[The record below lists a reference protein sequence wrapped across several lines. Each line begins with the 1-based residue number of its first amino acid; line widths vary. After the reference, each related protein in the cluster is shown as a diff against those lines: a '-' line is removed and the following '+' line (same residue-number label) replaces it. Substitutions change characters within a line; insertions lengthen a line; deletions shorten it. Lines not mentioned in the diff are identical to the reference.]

1 MPDQPLE
8 NENLAPKPADD
19 QDHALTDEEKL
30 EEGLHDSMDASDPP
44 SVTKPGDHGDPVP
57 SSGFSEDDEGSSRG
71 QRPSEGTGPVY
82 GSGAD
87 AGGTSTSDED
97 YDTDAAG
104 GGERPNYR
112 PPAERHPSA
121 EDIIVDPKKG
131 GGF

>member
-1 MPDQPLE
+1 MPDQPE
-8 NENLAPKPADD
+8 DNTMVPKPADN

-57 SSGFSEDDEGSSRG
+57 SSGFTEEEKGSSRG
-71 QRPSEGTGPVY
+71 EQPSQGSGPVY

-87 AGGTSTSDED
+87 AGGTQTSDED
-97 YDTDAAG
+97 YDQDAAG
-104 GGERPNYR
+104 GGGSEPNFR